1 MGTHCMATWISHH
14 LWQLMSSGRQN
25 RTFANL
31 LQLQGT
37 PGDAVPQYP
46 VLTTYLPLG
55 FLEPDLPLYSVT
67 VCYSSPRRIRVT
79 HFRSGANATLT
90 LSCTLCT
97 HIFAQNA
104 LSGENMA
111 IMAAH
116 LGRPGGRCRGPTPRD
131 PRKRILVNRP
141 VFFVGFS
148 CVTASAI
155 DVLTRSTARGTTG
168 HGAPSTFELARRSR
182 MSECWC
188 RRRLRSPWLSY
199 PSSAARRRYSRRG
212 RPGAPARGGAGGAG
226 AERRAG
232 GRAARTGEAR

>member
-97 HIFAQNA
+97 HISPKKHTQTKIW
-104 LSGENMA
+104 L
-111 IMAAH
+111 
-116 LGRPGGRCRGPTPRD
+116 LW
-131 PRKRILVNRP
+131 L
-141 VFFVGFS
+141 
-148 CVTASAI
+148 
-155 DVLTRSTARGTTG
+155 LT
-168 HGAPSTFELARRSR
+168 
-182 MSECWC
+182 
-188 RRRLRSPWLSY
+188 
-199 PSSAARRRYSRRG
+199 SAALADDA
-212 RPGAPARGGAGGAG
+212 APQPLVIPAS
-226 AERRAG
+226 EYL
-232 GRAARTGEAR
+232 